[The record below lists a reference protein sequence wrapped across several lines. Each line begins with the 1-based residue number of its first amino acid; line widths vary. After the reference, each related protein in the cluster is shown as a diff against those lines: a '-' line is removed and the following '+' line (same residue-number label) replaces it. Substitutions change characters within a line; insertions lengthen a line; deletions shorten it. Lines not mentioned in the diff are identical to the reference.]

1 MPKDQNARAKSIE
14 NRHERSEGAMKPD
27 VQQKKSSVAANGSD
41 IQISSSSIQGK
52 SSVVVRAVD
61 EPPKPVSDEGVKVST
76 KPTSES
82 EVSVS
87 SSCL

>member
-1 MPKDQNARAKSIE
+1 MAKDQNARAKSVE

-27 VQQKKSSVAANGSD
+27 VQQKKSTVASNGSD
-41 IQISSSSIQGK
+41 ILIQSSSVQGK
-52 SSVVVRAVD
+52 SSVVARAMD

-76 KPTSES
+76 KSTSEF

-87 SSCL
+87 SRL